1 MTEENE
7 TKIPVAETFYTL
19 QGEGRSVGHPAV
31 FLRSGGCNLLCGNPD
46 NPKAAQEDL
55 EQSDDATWLC
65 DTIEVWKNPNSK
77 TIEEILNHWS
87 EQGWLHKMEMG
98 NAHLIL
104 TGGEPMLHQDKLPDL
119 LKRLNNVT
127 VEVETN
133 GTIVPNDEF
142 DEFVDLYNVS
152 QKLSNSG
159 MDRSR
164 RINSDATHWFR
175 ESDKAMFKYVVS
187 SQEDLEEVWEIQ
199 GDYGIPNEQVQL
211 MPAGYSREDLSNS
224 YGEVAEICMEY
235 GYEFSPRLH
244 VEIWG
249 QATGV

>member
-1 MTEENE
+1 MSEEI
-7 TKIPVAETFYTL
+7 KIPVAETFYTL

-31 FLRSGGCNLLCGNPD
+31 FLRTGGCNLLCGDPD
-46 NPKAAQEDL
+46 DPTKAQEDM
-55 EQSDDATWLC
+55 EMSDDATWLC

-77 TIEEILNHWS
+77 TVQDILNHWS
-87 EQGWLHKMEMG
+87 DEGWLHKMEMKG
-98 NAHLIL
+98 AHLIL
-104 TGGEPMLHQDKLPDL
+104 TGGEPMLQQERFPEL
-119 LKRLNNVT
+119 LKKLNGVT

-133 GTIVPNDEF
+133 GTIIPNDEF
-142 DEFVDLYNVS
+142 DDYVDLYNVS

-159 MDRSR
+159 MDKER
-164 RINSDATHWFR
+164 RIKPEATHWFR
-175 ESDKAMFKYVVS
+175 ESDKAKFKYVVS
-187 SQEDLEEVWEIQ
+187 RQQDLEEVWEIQ
-199 GDYGIPNEQVQL
+199 DEFGIPNDKIQL
-211 MPAGYSREDLSNS
+211 MPAGYTREDLSNT